1 MVFIAQSGSNPCL
14 DLISLDGINLVMKNI
29 QIEMIMICCVTFIWR
44 LIPKNEV
51 GQYELIMQYDMTVI
65 SQP

>member
-1 MVFIAQSGSNPCL
+1 VVFIVQSGSNPCL

-29 QIEMIMICCVTFIWR
+29 QIEMILICCVTFIRR
-44 LIPKNEV
+44 LILKNEV
-51 GQYELIMQYDMTVI
+51 GQHELIMQYDMTVI